1 MVLEKYHTS
10 GKKGT
15 ASRRHEATLVPA
27 PMTNKRKIA
36 KRRVRSVTA
45 ELLGKRLGL
54 SQSTVSRAF
63 TDAASI
69 HPETRERVIK
79 EAHLLGYQPNIL
91 ARSLITRRTNIIA
104 VVMASLIDPFY
115 PLVLDELAQRIQSSG
130 LQVLLFIIPPGKH
143 VDDVLPSLLQYKVDA
158 ILIASATVSSR
169 VASVCAAQQIP
180 VVLFNRYIPGLKVAA
195 ICCDNVAGGRAV
207 AEYLYDTAHVRP
219 AYVDGERDATT
230 NLDRARG
237 FTERL
242 AELGV
247 ALHAH
252 EVGGAFSYDAGY
264 KAAGRLVRMN
274 IRPDSIFFA
283 SDVMAVG
290 GIDAIRAANLRVPHD
305 ISVIGF
311 DDVPMANWPAYAL
324 TTVRQPVAQMV
335 DETAKILGFDKSAIK
350 KPSRT
355 IHFMKGRLIERT
367 TVMNRHSISGLSKNA
382 PSLYWL
388 KLNG

>member
-1 MVLEKYHTS
+1 MVLEKYRTS
-10 GKKGT
+10 GKKDV
-15 ASRRHEATLVPA
+15 ASRRHEATFVPA
-27 PMTNKRKIA
+27 TMRKKRKTA

-79 EAHLLGYQPNIL
+79 EAHSLGYQPNIL

-158 ILIASATVSSR
+158 ILITSATVSSR

-195 ICCDNVAGGRAV
+195 ICCDNVAGGRSV
-207 AEYLYDTAHVRP
+207 AEYLHETAHVRP

-242 AELGV
+242 AELGL

-264 KAAGRLVRMN
+264 KAADRLVRKN

-324 TTVRQPVAQMV
+324 TTVRQPIAQMI

-350 KPSRT
+350 NPSRT
-355 IHFMKGRLIERT
+355 IHFMKGTLIERT
-367 TVMNRHSISGLSKNA
+367 TVMNRRGISGFSKNA
-382 PSLYWL
+382 SSSYWL

>member
-1 MVLEKYHTS
+1 MP
-10 GKKGT
+10 
-15 ASRRHEATLVPA
+15 AT
-27 PMTNKRKIA
+27 MTKRRKIA

-69 HPETRERVIK
+69 HPDTRERVIN
-79 EAHLLGYQPNIL
+79 EAHSLGYQPNIL

-130 LQVLLFIIPPGKH
+130 LQVLLFIIPPEKH

-158 ILIASATVSSR
+158 ILITSATVSSR

-207 AEYLYDTAHVRP
+207 AEYLYETAHVRP
-219 AYVDGERDATT
+219 AYVGGERDATT

-247 ALHAH
+247 LLHAH
-252 EVGGAFSYDAGY
+252 EIGGAFSYDAGY
-264 KAAGRLVRMN
+264 KAADRLVRKN

-290 GIDAIRAANLRVPHD
+290 GIDAIRAANLRVPDD

-324 TTVRQPVAQMV
+324 TTVRQPIAQMV
-335 DETAKILGFDKSAIK
+335 DETAKILGFDKPAIK

-355 IHFMKGRLIERT
+355 IHFMKGMLIERT
-367 TVMNRHSISGLSKNA
+367 TVINRRSINGLSKNA
-382 PSLYWL
+382 ASSHWL

>member
-1 MVLEKYHTS
+1 MPTS
-10 GKKGT
+10 KTK
-15 ASRRHEATLVPA
+15 
-27 PMTNKRKIA
+27 KRKTA
-36 KRRVRSVTA
+36 KRVVRSVTA

-69 HPETRERVIK
+69 HPKTRERVIR
-79 EAHLLGYQPNIL
+79 EAYTLGYQPNIL

-130 LQVLLFIIPPGKH
+130 LQVLLFIVPPGKH

-158 ILIASATVSSR
+158 IVITSATVSSR
-169 VASVCAAQQIP
+169 MASVCAAQQIP
-180 VVLFNRYIPGLKVAA
+180 VVLFNRYVPGLKVAA

-207 AEYLYDTAHVRP
+207 ADYLHDTGHVRP
-219 AYVDGERDATT
+219 AYVGGERDATT

-242 AELGV
+242 LELGIP
-247 ALHAH
+247 LHAH
-252 EVGGAFSYDAGY
+252 EVGGAFSYAAGY
-264 KAAGRLVRMN
+264 NAADRLVRQNM
-274 IRPDSIFFA
+274 RPDGIFFA

-290 GIDAIRAANLRVPHD
+290 GIDAIRAANLRIPQD

-311 DDVPMANWPAYAL
+311 DDVPMANWPAYEL
-324 TTVRQPVAQMV
+324 TTVRQPIAQMV
-335 DETAKILGFDKSAIK
+335 DETAKILGFDKTTIK
-350 KPSRT
+350 KPPRK
-355 IHFMKGRLIERT
+355 IHFMEGMLIERK
-367 TVMNRHSISGLSKNA
+367 TVMNRRRRLSLAKPA
-382 PSLYWL
+382 RA
-388 KLNG
+388 